1 MNTLKDQD
9 LLVCTRLSRGLD
21 ANVISVEEWKRRKI
35 IWQEETSRHN
45 CKNCGKK
52 LSAHFDEVLVQRFE
66 PKEIIHEDFVEKIS
80 DSGIRS
86 KPDYSKFE
94 GFGHRNKGIFCTGR
108 CCESFAYKVCDHFE
122 GVA

>member
-1 MNTLKDQD
+1 MSTLKDQD
-9 LLVCTRLSRGLD
+9 WRISNRLAMGLD

-35 IWQEETSRHN
+35 IWQEVTSRPN

-66 PKEIIHEDFVEKIS
+66 PEEIIHEDFVEKIS
-80 DSGIRS
+80 NSGIRS
-86 KPDYSKFE
+86 KTDYSQFQ

-108 CCESFAYKVCDHFE
+108 CCESFAYKVCDQFE